1 MIIKKLIKIKI
12 NKLDIIASHLKNRCI
27 NEEFIRKIKINK
39 HILNKK
45 FKISD
50 QIKYINNINAS
61 DNNLILSLKL
71 NKKFVGTIGFQDL
84 DKKFSKLGIFIF
96 SKLVLKKKLSK
107 YFLIAGILLVNY
119 IFKKKYFLSGIHNS
133 NIISI
138 KSFASV
144 GFLKIKNSQLK
155 YLSKKDYNCWI
166 TKFHNNYSCY
176 KLDIKDLKNIC
187 RFLKVRPLYKI

>member
-12 NKLDIIASHLKNRCI
+12 DKLDIIASHLKNRFI
-27 NEEFIRKIKINK
+27 NEEFIRKIKINR

-45 FKISD
+45 FKMSD

-71 NKKFVGTIGFQDL
+71 YKKFVGTMGFQEL
-84 DKKFSKLGIFIF
+84 DKKFSTLGIFIF
-96 SKLVLKKKLSK
+96 SKFALKKKLSK
-107 YFLIAGILLVNY
+107 YFLIAGILLVNH

-133 NIISI
+133 NIASI
-138 KSFASV
+138 KSFISV

-155 YLSKKDYNCWI
+155 YLSKKEYNYWI
-166 TKFHNNYSCY
+166 AKFDNNYSCY
-176 KLDIKDLKNIC
+176 KLDVKDLKNIC
-187 RFLKVRPLYKI
+187 RFLKVHPLYKI